1 MLSVGRSCN
10 RMRSRGGNP
19 NRRKPS
25 TTRAPMMLAW
35 SMPSAK
41 TGHGVRATQRTNS
54 RTRPRL
60 TGALFTN
67 PP

>member
-1 MLSVGRSCN
+1 
-10 RMRSRGGNP
+10 
-19 NRRKPS
+19 
-25 TTRAPMMLAW
+25 
-35 SMPSAK
+35 MPKAN

-54 RTRPRL
+54 FIRPRL